1 MFHEHVHRMMIILD
15 ISICSREY
23 EEGGRSNGKD
33 AAPGILS
40 KSSTGAAGDNHPI
53 TIFNSYRG
61 CAQHCKDPGRN
72 SFSGPWVGFRGFLE
86 PSD

>member
-1 MFHEHVHRMMIILD
+1 MFHEHVYRMMIILD

-40 KSSTGAAGDNHPI
+40 KSSTGAAGDNYHFYHFQLILGLCP
-53 TIFNSYRG
+53 
-61 CAQHCKDPGRN
+61 A
-72 SFSGPWVGFRGFLE
+72 L
-86 PSD
+86 